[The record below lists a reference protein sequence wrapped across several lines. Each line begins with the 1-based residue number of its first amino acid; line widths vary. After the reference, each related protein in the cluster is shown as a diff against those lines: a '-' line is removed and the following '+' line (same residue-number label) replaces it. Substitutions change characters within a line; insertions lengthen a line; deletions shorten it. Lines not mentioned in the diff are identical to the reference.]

1 MFTTSINLT
10 RMQELQCV
18 AQSYAWGKSGLESS
32 VAQLK
37 EAGDESFKAD
47 AATPYAELWMGTH
60 PNGPSKVLRE
70 DGEPQLLSD
79 WISSLRANE
88 TGDLPYLFKVLSVR
102 KALSIQAHPDIPL
115 ARELH
120 ANFPQ
125 IYKDANHKPEMTIA
139 LTRFEALC
147 QFREINEI
155 AAYLQAVPE
164 LRALVDAEGLQLYGC
179 WLSSD
184 LLLTIRLVQRL
195 ITQQNE
201 AALREF
207 FRCFVYAESDNIVA
221 QLRALRTRLEASPS
235 LTALEKLV
243 LRLDNEYPGDIGCFC
258 PFLLNYLTLEPG
270 EAMFLDANEPHAYL
284 SGDCVECMACSDNVV
299 RAGLTPK
306 FIDKETLHS
315 MLTYNTGKPH
325 VYRGDLQ
332 GDGVSRLYSSPVPEF
347 EVEALELKPRQR
359 YALPARKGDSI
370 VLVISGSGSTVEPSG
385 TADGR
390 VMSKGH
396 VFFLPQGEILEI
408 QGGEDGLSAFRASPN
423 ERLASR
429 NA

>member
-1 MFTTSINLT
+1 
-10 RMQELQCV
+10 MQELQCV
-18 AQSYAWGKSGLESS
+18 AQTYAWGKSGLESS

-37 EAGDESFKAD
+37 EAADESFKAD

-70 DGEPQLLSD
+70 ENKDALLLSD
-79 WISSLRANE
+79 WIRMLRANE

-102 KALSIQAHPDIPL
+102 KALSIQAHPDIKL

-120 ANFPQ
+120 EKFPE

-155 AAYLQAVPE
+155 AAHLHAVPE
-164 LRALVDAEGLQLYGC
+164 LCALVDAEV
-179 WLSSD
+179 S
-184 LLLTIRLVQRL
+184 QRL
-195 ITQQNE
+195 MTQQDE

-207 FRCFVYAESDNIVA
+207 FRCFVYAESSIIVA
-221 QLRALRTRLEASPS
+221 QLRSLRARLESSSS
-235 LTALEKLV
+235 LSALEKLV

-258 PFLLNYLTLEPG
+258 PFLLNYITLEPG
-270 EAMFLDANEPHAYL
+270 EAMFLGANEPHAYL
-284 SGDCVECMACSDNVV
+284 FGDCVECMACSDNVV

-315 MLTYNTGKPH
+315 MLTYYTGKPR
-325 VYRGDLQ
+325 VYKGDVQ
-332 GDGVSRLYSSPVPEF
+332 SDGVTRLYSSPVPEF
-347 EVEALELKPRQR
+347 EVEAVELKPRQR

-370 VLVISGSGSTVEPSG
+370 VLVISGGGSTVEPSG
-385 TADGR
+385 NADGR
-390 VMSKGH
+390 KMSKGK
-396 VFFLPQGEILEI
+396 VYFLPKGEILEI
-408 QGGEDGLSAFRASPN
+408 QGGEDGILAFRASPN
-423 ERLASR
+423 ESLISQKA
-429 NA
+429 

>member
-1 MFTTSINLT
+1 
-10 RMQELQCV
+10 MQELQCI

-60 PNGPSKVLRE
+60 PNGPSRVLRE

-79 WISSLRANE
+79 WISSMRANG

-102 KALSIQAHPDIPL
+102 KALSIQAHPDIKL

-120 ANFPQ
+120 AKFPQ

-139 LTRFEALC
+139 LTRFEALS
-147 QFREINEI
+147 QFRELNEI
-155 AAYLQAVPE
+155 AAHLQVVPE
-164 LRALVDAEGLQLYGC
+164 LRALVDAE
-179 WLSSD
+179 
-184 LLLTIRLVQRL
+184 VAQRL

-207 FRCFVYAESDNIVA
+207 FQCFVYAESDNVVA
-221 QLRALRTRLEASPS
+221 QLRALRARLEAASS

-243 LRLDNEYPGDIGCFC
+243 IRLDNEYPGDIGCFC

-315 MLTYNTGKPH
+315 MLTYNTGKPR
-325 VYRGDLQ
+325 VFKGDLQ
-332 GDGVSRLYSSPVPEF
+332 GDGVARLYSSSAPEF
-347 EVEALELKPRQR
+347 EVEAVELKPRQR

-370 VLVISGSGSTVEPSG
+370 VLVNSGSGSTVEPSG

-390 VMSKGH
+390 LMSKGH
-396 VFFLPQGEILEI
+396 VFFLPKGEILEI

-423 ERLASR
+423 ESLASR
-429 NA
+429 KA

>member
-1 MFTTSINLT
+1 
-10 RMQELQCV
+10 MQELQCV
-18 AQSYAWGKSGLESS
+18 AQTYAWGKAGLESS

-37 EAGDESFKAD
+37 EAADDSFKAE

-70 DGEPQLLSD
+70 DGGETPLLSD
-79 WISSLRANE
+79 WIRTLRAKE

-102 KALSIQAHPDIPL
+102 KALSIQAHPDITL

-120 ANFPQ
+120 AKFPQ

-147 QFREINEI
+147 QFREMSEI
-155 AAYLQAVPE
+155 AAHLQAVPE
-164 LRALVDAEGLQLYGC
+164 LRALVDAKVAQ
-179 WLSSD
+179 
-184 LLLTIRLVQRL
+184 RLV
-195 ITQQNE
+195 TQQDE

-207 FRCFVYAESDNIVA
+207 FRCFVYAESEVVVA
-221 QLRALRTRLEASPS
+221 QLRALRTRLAAAPS
-235 LTALEKLV
+235 LSALEKLV
-243 LRLDNEYPGDIGCFC
+243 LRLDVEYPGDIGSFC
-258 PFLLNYLTLEPG
+258 PFLLNYITLEPG

-284 SGDCVECMACSDNVV
+284 SGDCMECMACSDNVV

-315 MLTYNTGKPH
+315 MLTYHTGRPR
-325 VYRGDLQ
+325 VYKGDVQ
-332 GDGVSRLYSSPVPEF
+332 GDGVTRLYSSPVPEF
-347 EVEALELKPRQR
+347 EVEAIELKARQR
-359 YALPARKGDSI
+359 YALPARQGDSI

-390 VMSKGH
+390 LMSKGH
-396 VFFLPQGEILEI
+396 VYFLPKGEILEV
-408 QGGEDGLSAFRASPN
+408 QGGEDGISAFRASPN
-423 ERLASR
+423 ESLASC

>member
-1 MFTTSINLT
+1 
-10 RMQELQCV
+10 MQELQCV

-60 PNGPSKVLRE
+60 PNGPSKVLRD
-70 DGEPQLLSD
+70 DGDPQLLSD

-120 ANFPQ
+120 AKFPQ
-125 IYKDANHKPEMTIA
+125 IYKDSNHKPEMTIA

-147 QFREINEI
+147 QFREISEI
-155 AAYLQAVPE
+155 STYLQAVPE
-164 LRALVDAEGLQLYGC
+164 LRALVDAE
-179 WLSSD
+179 
-184 LLLTIRLVQRL
+184 VAQRL

-207 FRCFVYAESDNIVA
+207 FRCFVYAESGNVVT
-221 QLRALRTRLEASPS
+221 QLRALRARLEVSPS

-243 LRLDNEYPGDIGCFC
+243 IRLDNEYPGDIGCFC

-332 GDGVSRLYSSPVPEF
+332 SDGVTRLYSSPVPEF
-347 EVEALELKPRQR
+347 EVEAVELKPRQR

-390 VMSKGH
+390 VLSKGH
-396 VFFLPQGEILEI
+396 VFFLPKGEILEI
-408 QGGEDGLSAFRASPN
+408 QGGENGLSAFRASPN
-423 ERLASR
+423 ESLASR